1 MEVINR
7 YITIKNHV
15 DGASQ
20 DSDFEL
26 RSSPLVLSLE
36 PGSDE
41 VIVKNLY
48 VSIYPG
54 QLIRMKSYSSSQEC
68 SKSAA
73 AITPGEDIDAY
84 GVGKVVVSGNPK
96 FGKGDIVAGLLK
108 WGEFTVVKPGGMLNK
123 LDPMGFPLSYH
134 VGMLGS
140 VSGLSGLTAYAGF
153 FEVCKPK
160 KGEKVFVS
168 AALGSVGNLVGQFA
182 KVLGCYVV
190 GCAGSKEKVAL
201 LKEKLGFDDAFNY
214 REEPDLESTL
224 QRYFPDGIDIYFDNV
239 GGHMQKAA
247 VSNMNI
253 NGRIA
258 VCGVISEYTDR
269 QKRAAPSMM
278 DVIYKRI
285 KIQGFLAG
293 DYLNLFGDF
302 LSTTCDYLRT
312 GEIQPLEDISDGV
325 ESIPSAL
332 INLFGGQ
339 NTGKKIIKVA
349 EE

>member
-1 MEVINR
+1 MEVVNR

-15 DGASQ
+15 EGAPQ

-26 RSSPLVLSLE
+26 RSSPLVLSME

-48 VSIYPG
+48 VSIDPA
-54 QLIRMKSYSSSQEC
+54 QLNRMKSYSSSQDC
-68 SKSAA
+68 STFAVA
-73 AITPGEDIDAY
+73 MTPGEDIDAY

-96 FGKGDIVAGLLK
+96 FGKGDIVAGFLK
-108 WGEFTVVKPGGMLNK
+108 WGGFTVVKSGGMLNK

-134 VGMLGS
+134 VGILGF
-140 VSGLSGLTAYAGF
+140 SGLTAYVGF
-153 FEVCKPK
+153 FEICKPK
-160 KGEKVFVS
+160 KGEKV
-168 AALGSVGNLVGQFA
+168 VGF
-182 KVLGCYVV
+182 YVV
-190 GCAGSKEKVAL
+190 GSAGSKEKVAL
-201 LKEKLGFDDAFNY
+201 LKEKLGFDGAFNY
-214 REEPDLESTL
+214 REETDLKSTL

-239 GGHMQKAA
+239 GGDMQGAA

-269 QKRAAPSMM
+269 EKRAAPSMI
-278 DVIYKRI
+278 DVIYKRL

-302 LSTTCDYLRT
+302 LSTTCDYLRA

-332 INLFGGQ
+332 INLFEGQ
-339 NTGKKIIKVA
+339 NIGKKIIKIA

>member
-1 MEVINR
+1 MEIINR

-15 DGASQ
+15 DGAPQ
-20 DSDFEL
+20 DSDFKL
-26 RSSPLVLSLE
+26 KSSPLSLSLD
-36 PGSDE
+36 PGSHE

-48 VSIYPG
+48 VSIDPY
-54 QLIRMKSYSSSQEC
+54 LLNRMKSYSFSQQSS
-68 SKSAA
+68 AYA
-73 AITPGEDIDAY
+73 VAITPGEDIDAY
-84 GVGKVVVSGNPK
+84 GVGKVVASGNSK
-96 FGKGDIVAGLLK
+96 FDKGDIVAGLLK

-123 LDPMGFPLSYH
+123 LDLMGFPLSYH
-134 VGMLGS
+134 VGILGF
-140 VSGLSGLTAYAGF
+140 SGLTAYAGL
-153 FEVCKPK
+153 FEICKPK

-190 GCAGSKEKVAL
+190 GCAGSNAKVAL
-201 LKEKLGFDDAFNY
+201 LKEQLGIDDAFNY
-214 REEPDLESTL
+214 REETDLKSTL
-224 QRYFPDGIDIYFDNV
+224 HRYFPDGIDIYFDNV
-239 GGHMQKAA
+239 GGHMQEA
-247 VSNMNI
+247 VLSNMNI

-258 VCGVISEYTDR
+258 VCGVISEYTDCG
-269 QKRAAPSMM
+269 KRAAPSMI

-312 GEIQPLEDISDGV
+312 GKIQPLEDISDGV

-339 NTGKKIIKVA
+339 NIGKKIVKIA
-349 EE
+349 QE